1 MRLQTKV
8 LTFSIL
14 IFLVLGL
21 SILALTKRVV
31 HTILVNEVG
40 KRGLLKTE
48 DLPLSTALGFQSGDD
63 HALIPVLQKGLERTG
78 AVYAIARNLD
88 GRILAHA
95 TLVDEGKRFQES
107 VIRQVE
113 AFNQPGVRQIVADGR
128 KILDVS
134 LPVLAIRHSSS
145 EEEFLL
151 IGGKALTEQQI
162 LGTFHVGIPLTELL
176 ATENEIL
183 NQVLWIILLT
193 GGSALGLSLF
203 SIREILNRIRSLV
216 EGTERVSRGEYTH
229 IIPAHSSTDELG
241 ELALSFNK
249 MTARLARRDE
259 MILSSAGEGI
269 LGLDLEGKATFVN
282 PAAARM
288 LGYSVDELI
297 GQSMHD
303 LLHHAK
309 TESANDLKENFFSDH
324 CAIYATVAEGK
335 AQHATD
341 EVLWRKDGT
350 NFPVEYVSTPLR
362 ENEKV
367 AGSVIVIKDITER
380 KAHAAVLEYRAN
392 HDTLTNLPNRTFLSH
407 HLSEAITRAFWHKR
421 VVAVLF
427 LDLDNF
433 KKINDTL
440 GHDFGDLLLI
450 QVGERL
456 TGCLRDGDTV
466 SRLGGDEF
474 VLVLA
479 DVAKISD
486 VSMVAQKVLDALSK
500 PFELNRT
507 ELFIT
512 TSIGISAFPSD
523 GETAE
528 ILLKNADTAMY
539 RAKEKG
545 KNQFEMF
552 SASMSSRFHER
563 LALETDLHRAI
574 ERGDFLLH
582 YQPQVDLKTGEV
594 IATEALL
601 RWKRNGLKMTNPLD
615 FIPLAEETGL
625 IISIGEW
632 VLRTAARQ
640 NRAWQDS
647 GISPIRVAINLSAR
661 QFQQNNLLKMI
672 HQVLNETGLKP
683 HFLELELTESILMQN
698 ERETIDL
705 LTGLHETGVRLSI
718 DDFGT
723 GFSSLSYLQ
732 RFPINALKIDK
743 SFIQDIPM
751 NPGNGAIVKS
761 IITLGHSLQLKVIA
775 EGVETKE
782 QLEFLRANHCDEI
795 QGYLFSRPL
804 PADDA
809 TQFLIEKRNLSV
821 NLFN

>member
-1 MRLQTKV
+1 MKLQTKV

-14 IFLVLGL
+14 IFFVLGL

-31 HTILVNEVG
+31 HTILVKEVG

-48 DLPLSTALGFQSGDD
+48 DLPLSTALGFQSGDEV
-63 HALIPVLQKGLERTG
+63 ALIPVLQKGLERTG
-78 AVYAIARNLD
+78 AVYAIARSFE

-95 TLVDEGKRFQES
+95 SLADEKKPFQEE
-107 VIRQVE
+107 VVRQM
-113 AFNQPGVRQIVADGR
+113 ASLDQPGVRQIRVNER
-128 KILDVS
+128 EILDVS
-134 LPVLAIRHSSS
+134 LPVLAIRHSNS

-151 IGGKALTEQQI
+151 IGGTAQTEQKL

-176 ATENEIL
+176 ATEKEIL
-183 NQVLWIILLT
+183 HQVFWIILLT

-216 EGTERVSRGEYTH
+216 DGTERVSRGEYSH
-229 IIPAHSSTDELG
+229 IISSHSSKDELG

-282 PAAARM
+282 PAAAKM
-288 LGYSVDELI
+288 LGYGVDELI

-303 LLHHAK
+303 LLHHTK
-309 TESANDLKENFFSDH
+309 TDSGGDLNDN
-324 CAIYATVAEGK
+324 CAIYLTVAEGK
-335 AQHATD
+335 AQHVTD

-350 NFPVEYVSTPLR
+350 NFPVEYISTPLH
-362 ENEKV
+362 ENEMV

-407 HLSEAITRAFWHKR
+407 HLSEVITRAFWHKR

-440 GHDFGDLLLI
+440 GHDFGDILLVE
-450 QVGERL
+450 VGERL
-456 TGCLRDGDTV
+456 TNCLRDGDIV
-466 SRLGGDEF
+466 ARLGGDEF
-474 VLVLA
+474 VVVLA
-479 DVAKISD
+479 DIAKITDLSLI
-486 VSMVAQKVLDALSK
+486 AQKVLDTLSK
-500 PFELNRT
+500 PFEINRT

-512 TSIGISAFPSD
+512 TSIGISAFPND
-523 GETAE
+523 GENAE

-552 SASMSSRFHER
+552 SAAMSGRFHER
-563 LALETDLHRAI
+563 LAVETDLHRAI

-582 YQPQVDLKTGEV
+582 YQPQVDLKTGQM

-601 RWKRNGLKMTNPLD
+601 RWNRNGLKMTSPLD

-625 IISIGEW
+625 IVPIGEW
-632 VLRTAARQ
+632 VLRTAAKQ
-640 NRAWQDS
+640 NKAWHDS

-661 QFQQNNLLKMI
+661 QFQQKNLLEII
-672 HQVLNETGLKP
+672 HRVLNETGLNP

-698 ERETIDL
+698 EKETIDL
-705 LTGLHETGVRLSI
+705 LNELHKAGVRLSI

-723 GFSSLSYLQ
+723 GYSSLSYLQ
-732 RFPINALKIDK
+732 RFPISALKIDK
-743 SFIQDIPM
+743 SFIQDIPT
-751 NPGNGAIVKS
+751 NQGNGAIVRS

-775 EGVETKE
+775 EGVETKA

-795 QGYLFSRPL
+795 QGYIFSRPL
-804 PADDA
+804 PADDLGK
-809 TQFLIEKRNLSV
+809 FLIEGK
-821 NLFN
+821 NLFAI